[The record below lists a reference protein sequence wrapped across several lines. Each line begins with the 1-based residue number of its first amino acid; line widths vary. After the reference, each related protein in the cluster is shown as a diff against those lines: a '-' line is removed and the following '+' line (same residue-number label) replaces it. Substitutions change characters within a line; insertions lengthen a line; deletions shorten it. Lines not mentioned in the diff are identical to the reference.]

1 MHGII
6 YGRNI
11 YADSIPK
18 LKRQAS
24 RIANQKRH
32 TYGKSILTINTIAV
46 NAFIYLV
53 TFLFMKFLLFLDT
66 LMGNP
71 SAPHK

>member
-11 YADSIPK
+11 YADNLTK

-24 RIANQKRH
+24 RIANQRFRNP
-32 TYGKSILTINTIAV
+32 GKSTDRLVVACDKGRWVYLRECNYINHSFTHGEWEEA
-46 NAFIYLV
+46 AE
-53 TFLFMKFLLFLDT
+53 
-66 LMGNP
+66 
-71 SAPHK
+71 